1 MHTHSLYELNEHI
14 RQVLALNF
22 PQSVWIAAEV
32 AQVGQSRGHYYLD
45 LVQKEAG
52 HDIVAQAQAVIWA
65 AEFRQI
71 NAKFDLGLLP
81 LLREGLEL
89 RVQVR
94 PEFHERYGLKLHI
107 TDVDPAHTL
116 GQLDLMRRKTIQTLR
131 EKGLWGLNKTILVPE
146 VLQRVA
152 VISSETAA
160 GLQDF
165 RAHLEHNSYG
175 YKFDCQYFSAAVQ
188 GKNAE
193 KEIVTALEQI
203 RARAEE
209 FDCVVL
215 VRGGGA
221 RLDLMAFDGLMLC
234 EMAAQMPLPLLVG
247 IGHDVD
253 ESVLD
258 LIAYASLKTPTAVA
272 DYLVNHNLIFEGKVL
287 ESAEMLENFTR
298 NLLKIKDLELERLET
313 TLDLRVRARLR
324 EESTQLTFLATQ
336 IPQLATQ
343 FLREQNQSLT
353 AISMLCTQLDP
364 LRVLE
369 RGYSITRKNGKAI
382 RQSETLQVGDEIETQ
397 FAKGRV
403 SAKVL

>member
-1 MHTHSLYELNEHI
+1 MHTHSLFELNEHI

-22 PQSVWIAAEV
+22 PQAVWIAAEV
-32 AQVGQSRGHYYLD
+32 AQVGQSRVHYYLD
-45 LVQKEAG
+45 LVQKGE
-52 HDIVAQAQAVIWA
+52 DNDLVAQAQAVIWA

-71 NAKFDLGLLP
+71 NARFDLGLLP

-116 GQLDLMRRKTIQTLR
+116 GQLDLTRRKTIQTLR
-131 EKGLWGLNKTILVPE
+131 EKGLWELNQSLPIPE

-175 YKFDCQYFSAAVQ
+175 YSFDCQYFNAAVQ

-193 KEIVTALEQI
+193 KEIVAALTQI

-221 RLDLMAFDGLMLC
+221 RLDLMAFDGLLLC
-234 EMAAQMPLPLLVG
+234 ETAAQMPLPLLVG

-258 LIAYASLKTPTAVA
+258 LVAYASLKTPTAVA

-287 ESAEMLENFTR
+287 ECAELIENFSV
-298 NLLKIKDLELERLET
+298 NLLKIKNLELGRLET
-313 TLDLRVRARLR
+313 TMDLLLRSRLR
-324 EESTQLTFLATQ
+324 EEQAELAFLATQ
-336 IPQLATQ
+336 IPDMATR

-353 AISMLCTQLDP
+353 AIATLCTQLDP
-364 LRVLE
+364 VRVLE

-382 RQSETLQVGDEIETQ
+382 RASEGLSAGDEIETQ
-397 FAKGRV
+397 LVSGRV
-403 SAKVL
+403 SSRVL

>member
-1 MHTHSLYELNEHI
+1 MHTHSLFELNEHI

-22 PQSVWIAAEV
+22 PQPVWIAAEV

-52 HDIVAQAQAVIWA
+52 NDVVAQAQAVLWA
-65 AEFRQI
+65 AQFRQI
-71 NAKFDLGLLP
+71 NARFDLGLLP

-89 RVQVR
+89 RLQVR
-94 PEFHERYGLKLHI
+94 PEFHERYGLKLNI

-131 EKGLWGLNKTILVPE
+131 EKGLWGLNQAIPAPE

-193 KEIVTALEQI
+193 TEIIAALLQI
-203 RARAEE
+203 KARSAE

-234 EMAAQMPLPLLVG
+234 ETAAQMPLPLLVG

-258 LIAYASLKTPTAVA
+258 LVAYASLKTPTAVA

-287 ESAEMLENFTR
+287 EAAELMESFTR
-298 NLLKIKDLELERLET
+298 NLLKIKDLELGRLET
-313 TLDLRVRARLR
+313 TLDLLVRSRLR
-324 EESTQLTFLATQ
+324 EETTQLAFLAAQ
-336 IPQLATQ
+336 IPKTATQ
-343 FLREQNQSLT
+343 FLREQNQSLESI
-353 AISMLCTQLDP
+353 AVLCTQLDP
-364 LRVLE
+364 MRVLE
-369 RGYSITRKNGKAI
+369 RGYSITRKKGKAI
-382 RQSETLQVGDEIETQ
+382 RQSEVLKAGDEIETQ
-397 FAKGRV
+397 FATGWV
-403 SAKVL
+403 SSQVL